1 MSQISILYRLQHID
15 TQLDSARNLLLNVE
29 KELADNSPVEHAQ
42 QNVSQAE
49 QKYQA
54 EQIRQRDAEN
64 KSYAVRVK
72 IEISES
78 SLYGGK
84 IQNPKEL
91 QDLQNEIASLR
102 RQIITLEDNELE
114 AMMSVEE
121 AETSLTHAKRT
132 MNEVQA
138 SQIEQHARLA
148 GELTRLQGQIERLES
163 ERNATLPPISAS
175 DLSLYE
181 QLRKSRNG
189 VAVAKISSRACGA
202 CGTTLTAAL
211 VQSTQLTGQL
221 VRCPTCGR
229 ILYPG

>member
-1 MSQISILYRLQHID
+1 MSQISILYRLQQID
-15 TQLDSARNLLLNVE
+15 AQLDNARNLKQNIE
-29 KELADNSPVEHAQ
+29 TELSDNSQLEDAERKVTQAQ
-42 QNVSQAE
+42 

-54 EQIRQRDAEN
+54 EQKRQNEAEN
-64 KSYAVRVK
+64 RSYAVRVK
-72 IEISES
+72 IELSES

-91 QDLQNEIASLR
+91 QDLQNEIASLK

-114 AMMSVEE
+114 AMMAVEE
-121 AETSLTHAKRT
+121 ADAGLTHAKGA
-132 MNEVQA
+132 MSEVQA
-138 SQIEQHARLA
+138 KQVEQNARLN
-148 GELTRLQGQIERLES
+148 GELTRLQGLIERLES
-163 ERNATLPPISAS
+163 ERNATLPPISPG
-175 DLSLYE
+175 DLSLYD